1 MRKNIEGK
9 ELCNGVILKK
19 NKYFLGRPTPYIQP
33 SSPLPDIRMRVTLWK
48 LEIWKQ
54 AIKRGDNKTYP

>member
-1 MRKNIEGK
+1 MG
-9 ELCNGVILKK
+9 LFLKK

-54 AIKRGDNKTYP
+54 AIKRGDDKTYP